1 MDPEVGHH
9 HDGEDVDGVVAVPRV
24 VQTDD
29 GPVDGSYVESPDCSG
44 DEPGKLEEEIEGHQK
59 HHNVVHARRK
69 LKKYSQ
75 FHLIAISKEL

>member
-1 MDPEVGHH
+1 MKSQQNRIDLVIKP
-9 HDGEDVDGVVAVPRV
+9 
-24 VQTDD
+24 DD
-29 GPVDGSYVESPDCSG
+29 GSVDGSDVESPDCSG